1 MGDSLDNAIIDEKTE
16 ATSAKADHGSS
27 TASPVNSLNEIVK
40 RSNNPDAVKAKE
52 AIDEL
57 RKERAKSVARIKE
70 CRRRLLYK
78 ENELVAVEKLV
89 KMNQESGKS
98 EEGNR
103 RFGYLKR
110 LKNRLE
116 FRISTEA
123 SSLNQEKEIIRKISE
138 INKELNDL
146 GATVRVERKLKLV
159 KGDIEMLKGE
169 IAKLD
174 PEIAEMDR
182 KLDDMYIGLRK
193 VLGLTRSAAPQQ
205 QKPRR
210 PRMRDKDRAQEM
222 PEINLQDIAVI
233 SKK

>member
-1 MGDSLDNAIIDEKTE
+1 MGDSLDNTTIEEKTE
-16 ATSAKADHGSS
+16 ATPAKADARSGA
-27 TASPVNSLNEIVK
+27 ASPVNSLNDIVK
-40 RSNNPDAVKAKE
+40 RSNNPDAVKAKD

-57 RKERAKSVARIKE
+57 RKERTKNVAKIKE

-78 ENELVAVEKLV
+78 ENELIAVEKLV

-174 PEIAEMDR
+174 PEIAETDK
-182 KLDDMYIGLRK
+182 KLDEMYVGLRK
-193 VLGLTRSAAPQQ
+193 ILGLTRSAAPQQ
-205 QKPRR
+205 QRPRKPR
-210 PRMRDKDRAQEM
+210 PREKDRSQEM